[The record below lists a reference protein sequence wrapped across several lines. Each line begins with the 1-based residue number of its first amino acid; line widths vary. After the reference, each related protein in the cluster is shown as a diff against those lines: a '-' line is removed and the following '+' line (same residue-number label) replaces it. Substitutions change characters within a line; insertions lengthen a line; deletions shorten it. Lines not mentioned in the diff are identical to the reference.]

1 MLFYLT
7 DSLIVEND
15 DAEYKSIFN
24 AVRNLALASENS
36 YHILL
41 GDEKVIEMVRMWF
54 NTDPGLR
61 PLFDDIANRYMFGIP
76 SYLTYYVEVVKGEP
90 QDVREENGVKIAQMK
105 YSDFRETKNVQ
116 STLLIGEDD
125 NDCVFFKFICDWYVR
140 LNKLKVNY
148 SLNNISG
155 GGENTYREIEKAL
168 NNEQFSLTIVD
179 TDIRYPNQ
187 RIEKDSTYDKCR
199 KVRGRKDLYKVLPL
213 NVHEIENIVP
223 HNYIDQLDSWTTE
236 ILAKNKQHYDCL
248 IHDAENILPFFDL
261 KKGILLSKI
270 NGNVDYTAFAEK
282 CYLQNEMLSGNG
294 IQFSDYCNGNL
305 DKGGKGNKDKIVYR
319 GVFSNIL
326 SKLLEKIKDES
337 LSGEPDLFNFQ
348 RQCWN
353 EISQTMLNW
362 GCARNKEALS

>member
-15 DAEYKSIFN
+15 DAEYKSIYN

-41 GDEKVIEMVRMWF
+41 GDEKVIEMLKMWF
-54 NTDPGLR
+54 YTDPGLR

-116 STLLIGEDD
+116 STSLIGEDD

-140 LNKLKVNY
+140 ANKLKVNY

-179 TDIRYPNQ
+179 TDIRYPKQ

-199 KVRGRKDLYKVLPL
+199 KVKGRKELYKVLPL
-213 NVHEIENIVP
+213 KVHEIENIVP
-223 HNYIDQLDSWTTE
+223 HNYIDQLNSWTTE

-248 IHDAENILPFFDL
+248 INDAENILPFFDL

-305 DKGGKGNKDKIVYR
+305 DMGGKGGKDKIVYR
-319 GVFSNIL
+319 GVFSNIM

-337 LSGEPDLFNFQ
+337 LRDEPDLFKFQ

-353 EISQTMLNW
+353 EISQAMLNW
-362 GCARNKEALS
+362 GCARNQESLS